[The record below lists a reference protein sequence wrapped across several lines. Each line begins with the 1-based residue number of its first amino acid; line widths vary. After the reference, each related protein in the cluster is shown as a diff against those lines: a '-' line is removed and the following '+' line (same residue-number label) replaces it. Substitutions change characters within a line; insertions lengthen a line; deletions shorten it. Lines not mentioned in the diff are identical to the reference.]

1 MLNDLYGN
9 KEIALLDFA
18 CGTGRITEFLE
29 DKVNYSTGVDV
40 SESMLKIARKK
51 LKLTKIIKADL
62 TKKNIL
68 IGTKYNLTSESKGE
82 GINRSVS
89 LIKTEQTEIPENIMQ
104 NNVIDRGIE
113 IFYSKPGTEIVLRKD
128 GSFGIAINDRETRIL
143 DRRPVEDGE
152 FRIRQNKIVCRNDS
166 NW

>member
-1 MLNDLYGN
+1 MPVFDDMDLSSSDEELIA
-9 KEIALLDFA
+9 EINEALVRFIKSEETQLQ
-18 CGTGRITEFLE
+18 LE
-29 DKVNYSTGVDV
+29 PMNSFRRRMVHK
-40 SESMLKIARKK
+40 
-51 LKLTKIIKADL
+51 
-62 TKKNIL
+62 
-68 IGTKYNLTSESKGE
+68 IGTRYKLTSESNGE

-89 LIKTEQTEIPENIMQ
+89 LRKTEQTEIPENIMQ
-104 NNVIDRGIE
+104 NDLIDRGIE

-128 GSFGIAINDRETRIL
+128 GSFGIALSERETRIL

>member
-1 MLNDLYGN
+1 MFDDMDLSSSDEELIA
-9 KEIALLDFA
+9 EISDALVRF
-18 CGTGRITEFLE
+18 I
-29 DKVNYSTGVDV
+29 K
-40 SESMLKIARKK
+40 SEETQLQMEPMNSFRRRMVHKI
-51 LKLTKIIKADL
+51 
-62 TKKNIL
+62 
-68 IGTKYNLTSESKGE
+68 GSKYKLTSESTGE

-89 LIKTEQTEIPENIMQ
+89 LRKTELTEIPENIMQ

-128 GSFGIAINDRETRIL
+128 GSFGMSLNERETRVL

-152 FRIRQNKIVCRNDS
+152 FRIRQNKIICRNDS

>member
-1 MLNDLYGN
+1 MFDDMDLSSSDEELIA
-9 KEIALLDFA
+9 EISDALVRF
-18 CGTGRITEFLE
+18 I
-29 DKVNYSTGVDV
+29 K
-40 SESMLKIARKK
+40 SEETQLQMEPMNSFRRRMVHKI
-51 LKLTKIIKADL
+51 
-62 TKKNIL
+62 
-68 IGTKYNLTSESKGE
+68 GSKYNLTSESTGE

-89 LIKTEQTEIPENIMQ
+89 LRKTELTEIPGNIMQ

-128 GSFGIAINDRETRIL
+128 GSFGISLNKRETRVL

-152 FRIRQNKIVCRNDS
+152 FRIRQNKIICRNDS

>member
-1 MLNDLYGN
+1 MDLNSSDEELIA
-9 KEIALLDFA
+9 EINDTVVRFIKSKKTQLQ
-18 CGTGRITEFLE
+18 LE
-29 DKVNYSTGVDV
+29 PMNSFRRRMVHK
-40 SESMLKIARKK
+40 
-51 LKLTKIIKADL
+51 
-62 TKKNIL
+62 
-68 IGTKYNLTSESKGE
+68 IGTKYKLTSESSGE

-89 LIKTEQTEIPENIMQ
+89 LRKTELTEIPKNIMQ
-104 NNVIDRGIE
+104 INDIDRGIE

-128 GSFGIAINDRETRIL
+128 GSFGIELNEHENRIL

>member
-1 MLNDLYGN
+1 MPVFDDMELSGSDEELIA
-9 KEIALLDFA
+9 EINEAFVRFIKSEETQLQ
-18 CGTGRITEFLE
+18 LE
-29 DKVNYSTGVDV
+29 PMNSFRRRMVHKMG
-40 SESMLKIARKK
+40 A
-51 LKLTKIIKADL
+51 
-62 TKKNIL
+62 
-68 IGTKYNLTSESKGE
+68 KYKLTSESTGE

-89 LIKTEQTEIPENIMQ
+89 LRKTELTEIPENIMQ

-113 IFYSKPGTEIVLRKD
+113 IFYSKPGTEIILRKD
-128 GSFGIAINDRETRIL
+128 GSFGIALNERETRIL

>member
-1 MLNDLYGN
+1 MFDDMDLSSSDEELVAEINDAVVHFIKSEESHLQ
-9 KEIALLDFA
+9 
-18 CGTGRITEFLE
+18 LE
-29 DKVNYSTGVDV
+29 PMNSFRRRMVH
-40 SESMLKIARKK
+40 KIGA
-51 LKLTKIIKADL
+51 
-62 TKKNIL
+62 
-68 IGTKYNLTSESKGE
+68 KYKLTSESTGE

-89 LIKTEQTEIPENIMQ
+89 LRKTELKEIPENFMQ

-128 GSFGIAINDRETRIL
+128 GSFGLALNERETRVL

-152 FRIRQNKIVCRNDS
+152 FRIRQNKIICRNDS